1 MDTVLD
7 FFQNIWSHV
16 GGFFTDVTSDRWLIY
31 LAIFL
36 MVIDIF
42 FSSDLP
48 TFVSYLLFTIVIF
61 RHLPG
66 HIILRL
72 TLSVFVF
79 FGFVFIY
86 FYFWS
91 RLKTYILDKLFSRDV
106 IQTGMDSL
114 IGETGTV
121 RVVDGIQAAKIRGDI
136 YSFVEEVPYGD
147 GTPFTVKSIEGG
159 MIVPEFS
166 ADAARQDTEA

>member
-1 MDTVLD
+1 
-7 FFQNIWSHV
+7 
-16 GGFFTDVTSDRWLIY
+16 
-31 LAIFL
+31 

-42 FSSDLP
+42 FASDLP
-48 TFVSYLLFTIVIF
+48 TFISYLLFTIVIF

-66 HIILRL
+66 HIIIRL
-72 TLSVFVF
+72 TLSVIVF

-106 IQTGMDSL
+106 IKTGMDSL

-136 YSFVEEVPYGD
+136 YSFVEAVPHGD
-147 GTPFTVKSIEGG
+147 GTPFTVKAVEGG

-166 ADAARQDTEA
+166 PEVEQQNNEA